1 MPLGGEN
8 LSATAQL
15 QWSSCGN
22 ASQTLQ
28 QHIPLALTE
37 KFENIIERWDFT
49 RRAAA
54 KSLWNDDGDV
64 HKNNYA
70 AIFYWFSQP
79 QLLWEAFPL
88 LHMLWQSFVCTWCVC
103 PWCSRSLI
111 GCQTAKSEPEH
122 VWPDSRHPRLHW
134 PGRGD
139 LYKAPPHTLRKSANT
154 SKLARR
160 TYALHPQVRTKL
172 AIQKNKHNHNKH
184 AVWTSLQV
192 PLALSA
198 CDPLIV
204 EYENKMWYWKREH
217 TKSVKSGLTR
227 VNRSRQWKHLQTSA
241 SQQFAVPGC
250 VLVGRLSSLFL
261 AIR

>member
-1 MPLGGEN
+1 MEMFIKTTMQP
-8 LSATAQL
+8 
-15 QWSSCGN
+15 
-22 ASQTLQ
+22 
-28 QHIPLALTE
+28 
-37 KFENIIERWDFT
+37 F
-49 RRAAA
+49 
-54 KSLWNDDGDV
+54 
-64 HKNNYA
+64 
-70 AIFYWFSQP
+70 FYWLSQP

-88 LHMLWQSFVCTWCVC
+88 LHMLWQSFVCMWCVC
-103 PWCSRSLI
+103 LWCSRSLI

-134 PGRGD
+134 PGRRD
-139 LYKAPPHTLRKSANT
+139 LYKGPPHTLRKSANT

-184 AVWTSLQV
+184 AVWTSLQM

-217 TKSVKSGLTR
+217 TKSDKMSLL
-227 VNRSRQWKHLQTSA
+227 VNYLCCCYFSRQASSSSCPPFLNHLTSMPPLPLFPA
-241 SQQFAVPGC
+241 F
-250 VLVGRLSSLFL
+250 SLHL
-261 AIR
+261 NTV